1 MPTDP
6 FGSRQFARGT
16 KRSAI
21 LLLPTIITVG
31 LLLAVVRFPAD
42 AQTGRPPAI
51 SERQFTGGSAKVTVG
66 SAKID
71 EDIAINTKAS
81 YGDGGMTWLQF
92 GASGSEAPNALITY
106 GETGETGITVG
117 KGKLIATG
125 GIMPGEDSQ
134 CSGKVKV
141 TETLISGEYVC
152 AGVTS
157 HDPAT
162 GLGKVDI
169 KVRFTAKS

>member
-1 MPTDP
+1 MRPP
-6 FGSRQFARGT
+6 
-16 KRSAI
+16 AI
-21 LLLPTIITVG
+21 LPAIITVG
-31 LLLAVVRFPAD
+31 LLQAVVPFSAD

-51 SERQFTGGSAKVTVG
+51 SERQFTGGSAKVTVTG
-66 SAKID
+66 SANID

-81 YGDGGMTWLQF
+81 YGDGEMTWLQF

-106 GETGETGITVG
+106 GETGEIGITVG

-125 GIMPGEDSQ
+125 GIMPGEESE

-141 TETLISGEYVC
+141 TATLISGEYVC

-157 HDPAT
+157 FDPAT